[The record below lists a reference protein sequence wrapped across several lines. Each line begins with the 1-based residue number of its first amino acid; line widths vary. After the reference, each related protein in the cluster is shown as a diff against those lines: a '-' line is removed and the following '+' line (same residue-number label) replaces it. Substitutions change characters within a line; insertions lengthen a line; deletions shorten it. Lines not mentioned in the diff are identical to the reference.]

1 MLELT
6 LQTMPFLLEGFLNT
20 ILISLVAISLGSIVG
35 LVLGLGR
42 TVGPKPVYNLIGL
55 YVHLVRA
62 TPFLVQIYIV
72 YYVLP
77 TTKLPIFDFSNF
89 TAAVIALTIY
99 TSSYTAEIVRGS
111 LEAVPKGQWEAAA
124 AVGMKMRQRLLNVIL
139 PQAWKLTLPP
149 LAGVYVLVIKGTSI
163 LTVIGVVELMRQ
175 GEDAIH
181 RHPAHIMWIL
191 FLVASLYFIYCFPI
205 LRGIK
210 FMENRIAAKG
220 ARSVASD
227 AQW

>member
-1 MLELT
+1 MLEIT
-6 LQTMPFLLEGFLNT
+6 IQTFPFLLEGLLNT
-20 ILISLVAISLGSIVG
+20 IKVSLVAICMGSLVG
-35 LVLGLGR
+35 LFLGIGR
-42 TVGPKPVYNLIGL
+42 TIGPTYLKKTIGF

-72 YYVLP
+72 YYILP
-77 TTKLPIFDFSNF
+77 TTGWAIFDFSNF

-99 TSSYTAEIVRGS
+99 TSSYTAEIVKGA
-111 LEAVPKGQWEAAA
+111 LQAVPVGQWEGAS
-124 AVGMKMRQRLLNVIL
+124 AVGMTMRQRMQHIIL

-163 LTVIGVVELMRQ
+163 LTVIGLVELMRQ

-191 FLVASLYFIYCFPI
+191 FLVALMYFLYCYPI
-205 LRGIK
+205 LRLIRYL
-210 FMENRIAAKG
+210 ENRIAAKG
-220 ARSVASD
+220 GHMKVSD
-227 AQW
+227 QLW

>member
-1 MLELT
+1 MLDLT
-6 LQTMPFLLEGFLNT
+6 LQTLPFLLEGFVNT
-20 ILISLVAISLGSIVG
+20 ILISLAAIFWGSLAG
-35 LVLGLGR
+35 LFLGMGR
-42 TVGPKPVYNLIGL
+42 TVGPKALDRVIGF

-77 TTKLPIFDFSNF
+77 TTGFGIFDMSNF
-89 TAAVIALTIY
+89 AAAVLALTIY

-111 LEAVPKGQWEAAA
+111 LQAVPQGQWEAAA
-124 AVGMKMRQRLLNVIL
+124 AVGMTMRQRLFNVIL

-181 RHPAHIMWIL
+181 RHPAHIMPIL
-191 FLVASLYFIYCFPI
+191 FLVAAMYFLYCFPI
-205 LRGIK
+205 LRGIRW
-210 FMENRIAAKG
+210 MEARIGGQARGIAKSG
-220 ARSVASD
+220 N
-227 AQW
+227 W